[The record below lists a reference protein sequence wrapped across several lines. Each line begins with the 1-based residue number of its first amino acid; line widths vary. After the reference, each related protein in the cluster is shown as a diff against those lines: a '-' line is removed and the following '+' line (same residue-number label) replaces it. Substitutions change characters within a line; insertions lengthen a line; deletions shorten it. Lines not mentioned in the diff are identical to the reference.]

1 MKVKLC
7 GLRREAD
14 IMYANRY
21 LPDYAGFVF
30 AKSPR
35 QVSGKQA
42 AALIG
47 KLDSRIRSVG
57 VFVNEPLDSLEE
69 TARVAGLDVLQLHG
83 DEDAAYVARA
93 KELGYEVWKAVRV
106 RSGGDIQRA
115 QTLGADL
122 LLLDS
127 FSKEAYGGTGKKAD
141 WDVIARV
148 ELTQPFFLAGGLNSA
163 NISEALQKVTPLGLD
178 ISGGIETNGFKD
190 EAKIREIMGVL
201 GRL

>member
-1 MKVKLC
+1 
-7 GLRREAD
+7 
-14 IMYANRY
+14 MYANRY
-21 LPDYAGFVF
+21 LPDYVGFVF

-35 QVSGKQA
+35 QVSAGQS

-47 KLDSRIRSVG
+47 KLDSRICSVG
-57 VFVNEPLDSLEE
+57 VFVNEPLDRLEE

-93 KELGYEVWKAVRV
+93 KELGYKVWKAVRV

-141 WDVIARV
+141 WDVIARA
-148 ELTQPFFLAGGLNSA
+148 ELSQPFFLAGGLNSA

-190 EAKIREIMGVL
+190 EAKIRKIMGVL